1 MKRRK
6 IKFESSGVPNDRK
19 IICSGLKSTANNLN
33 TIKKQTLLSVANQLD
48 NAINNLENEKDI
60 NLIIENQIAAFIA
73 AGTTIDSNITEI
85 NKSIRTFDGKQN
97 EVQFNNLLNQRN
109 ELNKIVKI
117 ISYINEKPN
126 KKYKIIKELQKAKD
140 QTSLKN
146 KKETLKTL
154 SNYIKKDFDDKI
166 DNIIDG
172 IKKVSKTLG
181 CNTN

>member
-19 IICSGLKSTANNLN
+19 TICSGLKSTANNLN

-48 NAINNLENEKDI
+48 NAITLKDQNDI

-73 AGTTIDSNITEI
+73 AGTTIDSNIAEI
-85 NKSIRTFDGKQN
+85 NTSIRTFDGKKN
-97 EVQFNNLLNQRN
+97 KVQLNNLLDQKK
-109 ELNKIVKI
+109 ELNNIVEI
-117 ISYINEKPN
+117 ISYINEEPN
-126 KKYKIIKELQKAKD
+126 EQYKIIKELQKAKN

-146 KKETLKTL
+146 KKETLTTL
-154 SNYIKKDFDDKI
+154 SNYIKKDFKDKI
-166 DNIIDG
+166 GNIIDG
-172 IKKVSKTLG
+172 INEVKKALS